1 MHVVVDDSRQRQGW
15 TLDKN
20 TWSRAKTG
28 EQPQMDNLAAFQ
40 DTQCM
45 GTEDDDDDDDDVYRY
60 LDHSI
65 IVCFSYPSRCTT
77 NSLNRS
83 KRHPNAVYMY

>member
-1 MHVVVDDSRQRQGW
+1 
-15 TLDKN
+15 
-20 TWSRAKTG
+20 
-28 EQPQMDNLAAFQ
+28 MDNLAAFQ
-40 DTQCM
+40 DTQGM

-77 NSLNRS
+77 NYLNRS